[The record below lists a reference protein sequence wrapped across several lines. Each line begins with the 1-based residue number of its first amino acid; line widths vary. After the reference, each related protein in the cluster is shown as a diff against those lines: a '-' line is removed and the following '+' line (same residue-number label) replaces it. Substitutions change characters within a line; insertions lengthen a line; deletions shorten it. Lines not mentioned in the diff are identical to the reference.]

1 MGDHDY
7 ARQHQLD
14 ANVDNVAQVRNVLR
28 RVDGDVDIADAR
40 NHNHHP
46 NNVGIIA
53 NQQRQELAHPENN
66 NQILMV
72 DGVAAVLPDVDF
84 EPVDVQA
91 DVENQRGQNNIQHQR
106 LYRANNGNR
115 NRRNH
120 IQPLLNAARAHIWQ
134 VVGLPSRHYIGDFN
148 VQCPHCNAT
157 KFPDELFNCC
167 VQGAV
172 RLPPALPFPDD
183 LRELFTSNSA
193 EAKNFRKLI
202 RVYNNLFSFVS
213 MSANIVDPPGRG
225 PPCFRICG
233 QICHRYGALFP
244 DDNAQASFSQIYLIE
259 AAQALNNRMAN
270 PSAADCNRN
279 TMATI
284 QTVLHQVSPWVRQYL
299 NMKEVEEREQIRAAE
314 ENRPTSEVRMIMRS
328 GNDNRRGNA
337 PVNNEVAA
345 VFVGDDGAPPTTRD
359 VVVYPRD
366 QPLRKIDYTSQLN
379 DPLTYP
385 LLFPHGDLGW
395 NTQMAYNLDN
405 QILNRPRRDRVS
417 MKEFYQHRIAVR
429 PEFSA
434 LHHAGKLFQQYL
446 VDSYTKIEGDRLH
459 WYRTNQATI
468 RADRYRGL
476 HDYLND
482 QAEARQARVGRVTIL
497 PSTFAGSPR
506 NMHQL
511 YLDAMAVVAVFGK
524 PDLFVTMTCNP
535 KWREITENLL
545 PGQTASDRPDL
556 VSRVFSAK
564 LKALKNDILTKGI
577 FGKGKVSVHVIE
589 FQKRGLPHAHMLIT
603 LEDGDK
609 IRSPE
614 DIDSLICAEIP
625 DINEDPEL
633 YETIKATMIH
643 GPCGAINPNSP
654 CMEDGHCSKEYPKEF
669 SDETIMANNGY
680 PIYKRREDGRTVTV
694 RNMELDNRWVV
705 PYNPWASKKYN
716 CHINVEACTSIKA
729 IQYLFKY
736 IYKGHDQARIEIVEE
751 IEHDEIKQFIDARY
765 VSAPEAAWRIFGYN
779 LHDSTHTVI
788 RLDLHLPNEQ
798 MVYFREGDEANAL
811 ERADRKNTKLTAW
824 FELNRTDPGAHDKL
838 YTDIPYHYVF
848 DARTKKW
855 KIRRRN
861 VKLVSRM
868 YNASVREGE
877 RFYLRVLLLH
887 VAGATSFEELRT
899 FDGVLHPSFREA
911 CIARGLLQDDNLWI
925 TTMENVAQ
933 YGTASKIRKVFCMIL
948 IHGEVNNPPEIWERF
963 HLDMMHDFLRNHQ
976 EAIAQNMVL
985 QRIERHLQQFGK
997 HLADF
1002 GLPMLEEALPEDDDL
1017 NLDEMRQQAN
1027 LLRPQLNADQ
1037 QTVCQAVINA
1047 VVNNDSAHPNVFFL
1061 DGPGGTGKTFTYNFL
1076 IRELLGMNKKIATC
1090 AWTGIAAI
1098 LLDKGKT
1105 MHSLFKLPVP
1115 ILDNSTCNVTANSAH
1130 ARYLRRRDLFVIDE
1144 ASMIPKFAFEAI
1156 DLMLRDI
1163 CNSNVPFAGKVILL
1177 GGDFRQTLPI
1187 VRRGGAAQII
1197 ESCLK
1202 RSRLWHHVQI
1212 HYLRRNMRAAEGEQ
1226 EFANFLLRLGG
1237 AQLPI
1242 KPDDPYQ
1249 GCIEVPNHCVV
1260 PSQADLINSIFG
1272 NLDVD
1277 FSKRAILTPTNLDS
1291 FQINDGVLERLPGET
1306 TTYFSFDSVISDDQD
1321 EIDRYPQEFLHSL
1334 TPSGMPRH
1342 RLNVK

>member
-28 RVDGDVDIADAR
+28 RVDGDVDIADARAR

-299 NMKEVEEREQIRAAE
+299 NMKEVEERERIRAAE

-405 QILNRPRRDRVS
+405 QLLNRPQRDRVS

-446 VDSYTKIEGDRLH
+446 VDSYTKIR
-459 WYRTNQATI
+459 
-468 RADRYRGL
+468 
-476 HDYLND
+476 
-482 QAEARQARVGRVTIL
+482 
-497 PSTFAGSPR
+497 
-506 NMHQL
+506 
-511 YLDAMAVVAVFGK
+511 
-524 PDLFVTMTCNP
+524 
-535 KWREITENLL
+535 
-545 PGQTASDRPDL
+545 
-556 VSRVFSAK
+556 
-564 LKALKNDILTKGI
+564 
-577 FGKGKVSVHVIE
+577 
-589 FQKRGLPHAHMLIT
+589 
-603 LEDGDK
+603 
-609 IRSPE
+609 
-614 DIDSLICAEIP
+614 
-625 DINEDPEL
+625 
-633 YETIKATMIH
+633 
-643 GPCGAINPNSP
+643 
-654 CMEDGHCSKEYPKEF
+654 
-669 SDETIMANNGY
+669 
-680 PIYKRREDGRTVTV
+680 
-694 RNMELDNRWVV
+694 
-705 PYNPWASKKYN
+705 
-716 CHINVEACTSIKA
+716 
-729 IQYLFKY
+729 
-736 IYKGHDQARIEIVEE
+736 
-751 IEHDEIKQFIDARY
+751 
-765 VSAPEAAWRIFGYN
+765 
-779 LHDSTHTVI
+779 
-788 RLDLHLPNEQ
+788 
-798 MVYFREGDEANAL
+798 
-811 ERADRKNTKLTAW
+811 
-824 FELNRTDPGAHDKL
+824 
-838 YTDIPYHYVF
+838 
-848 DARTKKW
+848 
-855 KIRRRN
+855 
-861 VKLVSRM
+861 
-868 YNASVREGE
+868 
-877 RFYLRVLLLH
+877 
-887 VAGATSFEELRT
+887 
-899 FDGVLHPSFREA
+899 
-911 CIARGLLQDDNLWI
+911 
-925 TTMENVAQ
+925 
-933 YGTASKIRKVFCMIL
+933 
-948 IHGEVNNPPEIWERF
+948 
-963 HLDMMHDFLRNHQ
+963 
-976 EAIAQNMVL
+976 
-985 QRIERHLQQFGK
+985 
-997 HLADF
+997 
-1002 GLPMLEEALPEDDDL
+1002 
-1017 NLDEMRQQAN
+1017 
-1027 LLRPQLNADQ
+1027 
-1037 QTVCQAVINA
+1037 
-1047 VVNNDSAHPNVFFL
+1047 
-1061 DGPGGTGKTFTYNFL
+1061 
-1076 IRELLGMNKKIATC
+1076 
-1090 AWTGIAAI
+1090 
-1098 LLDKGKT
+1098 
-1105 MHSLFKLPVP
+1105 
-1115 ILDNSTCNVTANSAH
+1115 
-1130 ARYLRRRDLFVIDE
+1130 
-1144 ASMIPKFAFEAI
+1144 
-1156 DLMLRDI
+1156 
-1163 CNSNVPFAGKVILL
+1163 
-1177 GGDFRQTLPI
+1177 
-1187 VRRGGAAQII
+1187 
-1197 ESCLK
+1197 
-1202 RSRLWHHVQI
+1202 
-1212 HYLRRNMRAAEGEQ
+1212 
-1226 EFANFLLRLGG
+1226 
-1237 AQLPI
+1237 
-1242 KPDDPYQ
+1242 
-1249 GCIEVPNHCVV
+1249 
-1260 PSQADLINSIFG
+1260 
-1272 NLDVD
+1272 
-1277 FSKRAILTPTNLDS
+1277 
-1291 FQINDGVLERLPGET
+1291 
-1306 TTYFSFDSVISDDQD
+1306 
-1321 EIDRYPQEFLHSL
+1321 
-1334 TPSGMPRH
+1334 
-1342 RLNVK
+1342 